1 MSQKNL
7 NMPWQ
12 SYTVRF
18 FWIFFEVRRVSVV
31 GSKDPSIEA
40 EHLWLITD
48 QLQPLQPTQAYNAVP
63 SQHVL
68 FK

>member
-12 SYTVRF
+12 SYTVCF

-63 SQHVL
+63 SQHEL